1 MQRANLLTADLPDNR
16 PRGRTG
22 DDTDGLAIT
31 PELLD
36 SVLDRMK
43 TNGRTPETLKT
54 YRSRLYQLY
63 DWLPEGKRIYRDTLE
78 NWRTALLNDGYAP
91 RTVNLCI
98 SAANSLL
105 EMCGRREFQIGKPL
119 EPESDIQPELTRT
132 EYLRLLSTARTLGK
146 EREYLMIKV
155 FAATGISVRDLPRL
169 TMEAAQTGKIKL
181 PASVV
186 HIPDCLGEE
195 LLDYAKRKGI
205 SSGPLFVT
213 RNRVPYTRN
222 GVTGLIQRLCH
233 DARVPEEKA
242 NPRCLKKLYQ
252 TTQASIQANIAL
264 LVEQSHDRLLE
275 TEQLAIGW
283 KQGEV
288 SIR

>member
-1 MQRANLLTADLPDNR
+1 MPRTNLPTLTAPDSR
-16 PRGRTG
+16 PRARPGG
-22 DDTDGLAIT
+22 DTDGLALST
-31 PELLD
+31 ELLD
-36 SVLDRMK
+36 GFLDFL
-43 TNGRTPETLKT
+43 TEHGRTPETVKT
-54 YRSRLYQLY
+54 YRVKLYQLY
-63 DWLPEGKRIYRDTLE
+63 DWLPKDKRICRGTLE
-78 NWRTALLNDGYAP
+78 EWRKALLDSGYAP

-105 EMCGRREFQIGKPL
+105 EVHGHRELQIGKPL

-146 EREYLMIKV
+146 EREYLMVKV

-169 TMEAAQTGKIKL
+169 TVEAAQAGKIKL

-213 RNRVPYTRN
+213 RSRVPYTRN
-222 GVTGLIQRLCH
+222 GVTSLIQRLCA

-252 TTQASIQANIAL
+252 STQASIQANIAL

-275 TEQLAIGW
+275 TEQLSIGW
-283 KQGEV
+283 KQEEV

>member
-1 MQRANLLTADLPDNR
+1 MPRTNLPTLTAPDSRPRSRSGSDTGSLSLTPNLLDGFLDFLAEH
-16 PRGRTG
+16 GRT
-22 DDTDGLAIT
+22 L
-31 PELLD
+31 
-36 SVLDRMK
+36 
-43 TNGRTPETLKT
+43 ETVKT

-63 DWLPEGKRIYRDTLE
+63 DWLPEDKRICQGTLE
-78 NWRTALLNDGYAP
+78 EWRAALLSDGYAP

-105 EMCGRREFQIGKPL
+105 EVNGRRELQIGKPL
-119 EPESDIQPELTRT
+119 ELGGDIQPELTRT

-146 EREYLMIKV
+146 EREYLMVKV

-169 TMEAAQTGKIKL
+169 TVEAARAGKIKL
-181 PASVV
+181 PAAVV
-186 HIPDCLGEE
+186 HIPDCLREE
-195 LLDYAKRKGI
+195 LLDYAKRQGI
-205 SSGPLFVT
+205 VTGPLFVT
-213 RNRVPYTRN
+213 RNGVPYTRN
-222 GVTGLIQRLCH
+222 GVTSLIQRLCR

-252 TTQASIQANIAL
+252 STQASIQANIAL

-283 KQGEV
+283 KQKEV
-288 SIR
+288 K